1 MNPITVEEIHVVPF
15 ASAPL
20 PALLKPLGAIKSE
33 AERSGL
39 LVIED
44 LARAIDHPVLGSL
57 LSLAVDGMSPGD
69 LAAFGLGAAVG
80 KDAGEATRILLFT
93 LFAVLLQT
101 ASRDTEFELRSFLER
116 KSPCRSIAD
125 ALIRGTMP
133 LHHERLLGRK
143 PGLREIVEAAGAAD
157 AHSLYIGGL
166 LSLGLPD
173 LGEAVD
179 LLDRFHSAYGR
190 IHPFQWAFQDY
201 LSTPEVE
208 RGGTEGLL
216 GALRFGFL
224 AGPAMPESFQLLSQ
238 VRNSGR
244 SGPFTDFLLGMLRL
258 YREESVPYD
267 AEKSFALVSDSAN
280 RGSALG
286 AEWKA
291 RFLGSREIPAF
302 PGNAVPRSIRG
313 TEVFSAGE
321 IDLLLTAFGDPAE
334 RPTPSVPARYDPER
348 AAEDLLGP
356 SPGWSG
362 LCLRARSV
370 RAAGAGNTEEAWG
383 FVRRCAVLGESWA
396 VATVVGAWSGSTRG
410 LFALREDGLSGG
422 LVIPSGPSA
431 SSLVEA
437 IRGDRSS
444 RPIVVLA
451 ARHPLLRTDAATL
464 AERLEGGGAPRDPE
478 LQTLLRTELDKA
490 EAADRNASGSM
501 TQAEIDELLGN
512 TPRAESQ

>member
-1 MNPITVEEIHVVPF
+1 MVLSPEEIRAVPF

-20 PALLKPLGAIKSE
+20 PVLLKPLGALKSE

-44 LARAIDHPVLGSL
+44 LARVIDHPVLGNL

-80 KDAGEATRILLFT
+80 KDSGEATRILLFT
-93 LFAVLLQT
+93 FFAVLLQT
-101 ASRDTEFELRSFLER
+101 ASRDTESELRSFLER

-133 LHHERLLGRK
+133 LHYERLLGGK
-143 PGLREIVEAAGAAD
+143 PGLREIVEGAGASD

-179 LLDRFHSAYGR
+179 LLDRFRSAYGR

-201 LSTPEVE
+201 LSTLEVE
-208 RGGTEGLL
+208 KGGTEGLL
-216 GALRFGFL
+216 GVLRFGFL
-224 AGPAMPESFQLLSQ
+224 AGPAMSESFHLLSR
-238 VRNSGR
+238 VRDTGR
-244 SGPFTDFLLGMLRL
+244 AGPFTNFLLGMLHL

-267 AEKSFALVSDSAN
+267 AEKAFALVLDSADQ
-280 RGSALG
+280 GSALG

-291 RFLGSREIPAF
+291 GFLGSRQTPAF

-321 IDLLLTAFGDPAE
+321 IDLLLAAFGDPGAGE
-334 RPTPSVPARYDPER
+334 NPAVPAWYDPER

-362 LCLRARSV
+362 LCLRARAV
-370 RAAGAGNTEEAWG
+370 RAAAAGTTDEAWG

-396 VATVVGAWSGSTRG
+396 VATVVGAWSGSTLG
-410 LFALREDGLSGG
+410 LFAPKEDGLSGG
-422 LVIPSGPSA
+422 LVIPSGLSA
-431 SSLVEA
+431 SSLVKA
-437 IRGDRSS
+437 IRGDRRS

-451 ARHPLLRTDAATL
+451 ARHPLHRTDAAAL

-490 EAADRNASGSM
+490 EAADRNAPGAM

-512 TPRAESQ
+512 TPRVESQ